1 MKAIVE
7 LPGDPVAAADVE
19 TPGTSDPLPLDP
31 EFLAWLQELL

>member
-7 LPGDPVAAADVE
+7 LPGDPVAAAE
-19 TPGTSDPLPLDP
+19 TPATPDPLPLDP